1 MTDMNKSCMS
11 LMSHAYSICIRMYVL
26 QELENDLGSVQE
38 KYAVEWSFTMR
49 EHERNMAEL
58 ITYDD
63 MESVTK
69 QLEEEHEKNVQV
81 NGLCI
86 G

>member
-1 MTDMNKSCMS
+1 M
-11 LMSHAYSICIRMYVL
+11 
-26 QELENDLGSVQE
+26 
-38 KYAVEWSFTMR
+38 EWSFTMR

-69 QLEEEHEKNVQV
+69 QLEEEYEKNVQV
-81 NGLCI
+81 SVKHSILTCVDYVRML
-86 G
+86 

>member
-1 MTDMNKSCMS
+1 MPT
-11 LMSHAYSICIRMYVL
+11 LYVYVRTYVL
-26 QELENDLGSVQE
+26 QELENDLASVQE

-49 EHERNMAEL
+49 EHERNMAKL

-69 QLEEEHEKNVQV
+69 QLEEEYEKNVQV
-81 NGLCI
+81 SRLCKA
-86 G
+86 

>member
-1 MTDMNKSCMS
+1 
-11 LMSHAYSICIRMYVL
+11 
-26 QELENDLGSVQE
+26 
-38 KYAVEWSFTMR
+38 MR

-69 QLEEEHEKNVQV
+69 QLEEEHKKDIKVIGLGLKQICDRACKNKSSSRIKIALFFKFVSITYSIY
-81 NGLCI
+81 NWRYSLI
-86 G
+86 ST